1 MENTAGL
8 KKIIQDSNHRK
19 QETRKDAETL
29 SLQFNPL
36 ERRYM
41 KNSLGP
47 LKLNVSH
54 NMPS

>member
-29 SLQFNPL
+29 SLQFSPL
-36 ERRYM
+36 ERRDM

-54 NMPS
+54 NKPS